1 MHVAA
6 GLVIAA
12 ALQLCSQSALPQSLT
27 TSFPYQGELSE
38 SASPANGTYDLQF
51 RALSAATGGTQ
62 VGPTLCAD
70 DVVVENG
77 RFTTSLDFGGIF
89 GGQRLFL
96 EISVR
101 SGATGTCASTAG
113 STTLSPRQEKTAT
126 PYATYAVSAAQA
138 STLGGQPRSF
148 FQNASNLTTGTISN
162 ARLSSNIVRFSST
175 GVFAQGTSVGASG
188 VTLVDGGQIPTASFR
203 LVNGVPTL
211 LSDTAEPVPDQG
223 LSLATAAAPSAL
235 FIEPDGDIGIGTL
248 APAARL
254 HVAGNVRIDG
264 TITHQPV
271 LKSIVLP
278 ASAFVP
284 SNSTMAYVLT
294 PPLASTIRPTN
305 TTVSGVFFAP
315 VSLPAGAHI
324 TELAVSVINTSLSAF
339 TVELVQQEFGSIA
352 PFIVATVPLSG
363 AVQGVQ
369 TASQP
374 LSIVVPDNTAYFARL
389 GLQGFSSASGTTQEL
404 ASVRLSYTI
413 ATPERE
419 HFRYETM

>member
-1 MHVAA
+1 
-6 GLVIAA
+6 
-12 ALQLCSQSALPQSLT
+12 
-27 TSFPYQGELSE
+27 
-38 SASPANGTYDLQF
+38 
-51 RALSAATGGTQ
+51 
-62 VGPTLCAD
+62 
-70 DVVVENG
+70 
-77 RFTTSLDFGGIF
+77 
-89 GGQRLFL
+89 
-96 EISVR
+96 
-101 SGATGTCASTAG
+101 
-113 STTLSPRQEKTAT
+113 
-126 PYATYAVSAAQA
+126 
-138 STLGGQPRSF
+138 
-148 FQNASNLTTGTISN
+148 
-162 ARLSSNIVRFSST
+162 
-175 GVFAQGTSVGASG
+175 
-188 VTLVDGGQIPTASFR
+188 
-203 LVNGVPTL
+203 
-211 LSDTAEPVPDQG
+211 
-223 LSLATAAAPSAL
+223 
-235 FIEPDGDIGIGTL
+235 
-248 APAARL
+248 L

-294 PPLASTIRPTN
+294 PPLASTIRPTS